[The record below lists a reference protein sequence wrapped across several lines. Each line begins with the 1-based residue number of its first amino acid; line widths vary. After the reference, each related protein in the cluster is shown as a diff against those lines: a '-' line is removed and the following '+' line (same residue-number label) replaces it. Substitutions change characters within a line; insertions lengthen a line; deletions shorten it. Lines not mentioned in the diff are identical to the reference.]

1 MNKLE
6 LGRVIVTLSY
16 LTGNFV
22 LRGGATSSF
31 YWDKYRFESDP
42 SVLKHIAIELVKL
55 LPPEVERIAGLE
67 MGAIPL
73 ATAISLQT
81 GVPALFVRKVP
92 KQFGTKNLVEGGF
105 TAGDRAVIVED
116 VVTSGGQICE
126 SLLAL
131 RELGIVVQDV
141 IAVIDREQGGR
152 AAVEKLGCSFKTIFT
167 LTELDSIRVGS

>member
-6 LGRVIVTLSY
+6 LGREIVSQSY

-42 SVLKHIAIELVKL
+42 RVLKHIAIELVKL
-55 LPPEVERIAGLE
+55 LSPGVEKIAGLE

-73 ATAISLQT
+73 ATAMSLQT
-81 GVPALFVRKVP
+81 GIPALFVRKAP

-105 TAGDRAVIVED
+105 NSGDRAVIVED

-152 AAVEKLGCSFKTIFT
+152 AAVENMGCTFKTIFT
-167 LTELDSIRVGS
+167 LTELDRIRVSS